1 MSQPTNH
8 ILPPGHLL
16 QGGKYRIVS
25 LIAQGGFGIT
35 YEAIQ
40 TGLNARVALKE
51 FYIKDLCLRD
61 INDGPDVMI
70 KSTDRKAIFDGFRQ
84 KFLKEARTIASLS
97 HHNIVKVNDVFEQ
110 NGTAYYTM
118 EYIEGETLKDHVAAN
133 GPLEESRAIEL
144 IAEAG
149 EALSHIHSRN
159 ILHLD
164 IKPDNIML
172 RNGTT
177 PVIIDFGV
185 SKRYDKDGNQTS
197 MMQIARSRGY
207 APIEQYK
214 PEAMASFSP
223 ATDVYSLA
231 ATLYF
236 ALSGDKPLEPSQ
248 IFEHGLPLI
257 LDISGETMEAI
268 IKGMA
273 VKRENRPQSVDEFI
287 DLLEGRGTSENPAPA
302 NGSKL
307 TESLVNILLVISIA
321 VATFMLFIYLF

>member
-1 MSQPTNH
+1 M
-8 ILPPGHLL
+8 
-16 QGGKYRIVS
+16 
-25 LIAQGGFGIT
+25 IAQGGFGIT

-40 TGLNARVALKE
+40 TGLNIKVALKE
-51 FYIKDLCLRD
+51 FYIRDLCLRD
-61 INDGPDVMI
+61 IDNGPDVTI
-70 KSTDRKAIFDGFRQ
+70 KSTDQKRIFDGFRS

-97 HHNIVKVNDVFEQ
+97 HPNIVKVNDVFEQ
-110 NGTAYYTM
+110 NGTAYYSM
-118 EYIEGETLKDHVAAN
+118 EYIEGETLKEHVATR
-133 GPLEESRAIEL
+133 GPVEESHAIEL

-149 EALSHIHSRN
+149 KALSYIHSRN

-172 RNGTT
+172 RNGIT

-214 PEAMASFSP
+214 AEAMASFSP

-273 VKRENRPQSVDEFI
+273 VKRDNRPQSVDEFM
-287 DLLEGRGTSENPAPA
+287 DLLKGEHKPETPAKTGGGCA
-302 NGSKL
+302 EKI
-307 TESLVNILLVISIA
+307 VNILLIISIA
-321 VATFMLFIYLF
+321 LATFALLFYLF